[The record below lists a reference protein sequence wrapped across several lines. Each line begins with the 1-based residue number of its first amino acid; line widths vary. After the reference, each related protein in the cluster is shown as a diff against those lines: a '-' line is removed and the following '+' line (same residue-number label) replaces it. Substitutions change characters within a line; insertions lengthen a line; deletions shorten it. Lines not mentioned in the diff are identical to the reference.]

1 MLLSIESKIN
11 RFKYY
16 VILSIRTFI
25 AILKSKIV
33 FVAESPLKF
42 QATHFG

>member
-1 MLLSIESKIN
+1 MLLSIETKSN

-16 VILSIRTFI
+16 IILSIRNFI

-33 FVAESPLKF
+33 FVAESPLRD
-42 QATHFG
+42 